1 MIKKEKDWFQEWFDT
16 PYYHQLYDNRND
28 TEAEKFMLNLINF
41 LRLKKG
47 AKILDL
53 PCGRGRHAIFLNK
66 CGYDVV
72 GADLSTNNIQF
83 ADQFANESLR
93 FTKHDMREDL
103 NYTYNAIFNLFTSF
117 GYFDDDKTNISVLK
131 KFKEGLMEEGVL
143 VIDFLNINKIK
154 EKLITTESIKKDNIL
169 FNISRSIQK
178 KQLVK
183 TIDFEVEEEQFH
195 FEEKVRSFSFE
206 DFEIMSG
213 HAGLEIINVFG
224 NYELEPFDPANSDR
238 LILLLK

>member
-1 MIKKEKDWFQEWFDT
+1 MIKKEKDWFQEWFNT

-41 LRLKKG
+41 LQLKKG

-83 ADQFANESLR
+83 ASQYTNDSLR
-93 FTKHDMREDL
+93 FTQHDMREDL
-103 NYTYNAIFNLFTSF
+103 IYKYDAIFNLFTSF
-117 GYFDDDKTNISVLK
+117 GYFDDDQTNISVLK
-131 KFKEGLMEEGVL
+131 KFKEGLIKEGVL

-154 EKLITTESIKKDNIL
+154 EKLITTERIQKDYIL
-169 FNISRSIQK
+169 FKISRSIEK
-178 KQLVK
+178 EQLVK
-183 TIDFEVEEEQFH
+183 TIDFEVDEEQFH
-195 FEEKVRSFSFE
+195 FEEKVRSFSLK
-206 DFEIMSG
+206 DFQNMSDQ
-213 HAGLEIINVFG
+213 AGLEIIKVFG
-224 NYELEPFDPANSDR
+224 NYELEPFDPVNSDR

>member
-1 MIKKEKDWFQEWFDT
+1 MIKKEKDWFQEWFNT

-41 LRLKKG
+41 LQLKKG

-72 GADLSTNNIQF
+72 GADLSTNNIKF
-83 ADQFANESLR
+83 AKQYANDSLR

-103 NYTYNAIFNLFTSF
+103 IYKYDAIFNLFTSF

-131 KFKEGLMEEGVL
+131 KFKEGLLKEGVL

-154 EKLITTESIKKDNIL
+154 EKLITTERIQKEYIL
-169 FNISRSIQK
+169 FKISRSIEK
-178 KQLVK
+178 DQLVK
-183 TIDFEVEEEQFH
+183 TIDFEVDEEQFH
-195 FEEKVRSFSFE
+195 FEEKVRSFSFQ
-206 DFEIMSG
+206 DFKNMSDQ
-213 HAGLEIINVFG
+213 AGLEIIKVFG
-224 NYELEPFDPANSDR
+224 NYELEPFDPVNSDR